1 MLQDPFGVAVGGTL
15 GHCLCT
21 GLAVIGGRMVAQKI
35 SVRTGETESFSTVHH
50 VGLHKHW
57 HVSRFIC
64 WYFLLLSLQLQS
76 LVESFSLPLRS
87 LHSSSS
93 PILDSDGRTD
103 SWFHFV
109 YIQPRTSG
117 TERERLRKDCRWLV
131 YMFEWVSFVWVK
143 YDWMNEWM
151 KNYLLLMSVS
161 VFCLIPNYLSFF
173 TFNQTL
179 FFF

>member
-35 SVRTGETESFSTVHH
+35 SVEPVRRSHLVLYCTSCSAIF
-50 VGLHKHW
+50 HKHW
-57 HVSRFIC
+57 LISRFIC
-64 WYFLLLSLQLQS
+64 WYFLLSLQLQS

-87 LHSSSS
+87 PLSLSS

-117 TERERLRKDCRWLV
+117 TERDIAKTADGLFICL
-131 YMFEWVSFVWVK
+131 
-143 YDWMNEWM
+143 NET
-151 KNYLLLMSVS
+151 LL
-161 VFCLIPNYLSFF
+161 CE
-173 TFNQTL
+173 
-179 FFF
+179 